1 MEAKR
6 QSSDFMSCTKMK
18 RIFSFFFIYNNNLPR
33 YFGLRRYSERGM
45 NFRFRLPSSFMEDER
60 DDKISWLIIIGQ
72 VFNQTHLPHQKRS
85 LSPVYYVGNL
95 STGDGQ
101 GENVIRPTPN
111 RVFFFGNL
119 YRGFKS
125 IRTMMFV
132 CRMEN
137 GRKEDKISM
146 SRVDGLLGF
155 MYFKKNKR
163 GLESCFIF

>member
-18 RIFSFFFIYNNNLPR
+18 RIFSFFFIYNNLPR

-45 NFRFRLPSSFMEDER
+45 NFRFQLPSSFMEDER

-95 STGDGQ
+95 NTGDGQ
-101 GENVIRPTPN
+101 GENVIRPTPS

-137 GRKEDKISM
+137 GRKERLAWVASTDYLDLCILRKI
-146 SRVDGLLGF
+146 R
-155 MYFKKNKR
+155 
-163 GLESCFIF
+163 ESLKVVLFFN